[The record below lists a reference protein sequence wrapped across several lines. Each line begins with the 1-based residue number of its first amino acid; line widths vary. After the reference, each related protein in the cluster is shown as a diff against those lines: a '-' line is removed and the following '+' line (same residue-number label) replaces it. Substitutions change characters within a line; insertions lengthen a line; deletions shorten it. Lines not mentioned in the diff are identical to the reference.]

1 MASKLTWK
9 DFYKSL
15 ELEKDVAGEEGVT
28 GRIAGSGDY
37 DGPLATKYKKEVPD
51 FALVKKGDNYP
62 SAVNTYPTG
71 VSKVPNQA
79 HPDDEDALG
88 MMASPEV
95 DSFSPHAIEK
105 IKALRSPGKY
115 AEATK
120 HLSDKQFI
128 KILLEENNDRPS
140 PKAISDLH
148 GHKFTP
154 QPYEVIS
161 YLVSLCHNPKIL
173 SRLVGELKKN
183 GYMKDLVQELIK
195 SPDFYKCIVSC
206 MDHEENGPKI
216 ANRIAKSMADHHLDV
231 VKNSDVME
239 AVSPALVDD
248 LPPEDDDNELNASPQ
263 EQPEGEEQQ
272 PNGEQPEGEENI
284 DNGEEQP
291 ENSDDEDDDE
301 GKSKEDEGDG
311 EDEEDTLELSDEEE
325 DSLPSDDGGKPEVKA
340 ESFRHKRKK
349 KHKRKLPHHHL
360 MDALRPYFGHSVGL
374 IGGYDHN
381 NDDAGMPPISISDG
395 DIGSDSDGI

>member
-15 ELEKDVAGEEGVT
+15 ELEKGVAGVEGVT

-37 DGPLATKYKKEVPD
+37 DGPLATKYKKELPD
-51 FALVKKGDNYP
+51 FSTVKKGDNYP

-88 MMASPEV
+88 MMAAPEV
-95 DSFSPHAIEK
+95 DSFSPHNVEK
-105 IKALRSPGKY
+105 IKTLRSPGKF

-120 HLSDKQFI
+120 HLSNKQFV
-128 KILLEENNDRPS
+128 KVLLEQNNKRPS

-161 YLVSLCHNPKIL
+161 YLVSLCHNQEII

-183 GYMKDLVQELIK
+183 GHMEDLVQELIER
-195 SPDFYKCIVSC
+195 PDFYKCIVKC

-216 ANRIAKSMADHHLDV
+216 ANRMAKSMADHHLNV
-231 VKNSDVME
+231 VKNNDVME

-263 EQPEGEEQQ
+263 EQPEGEEGEEQ
-272 PNGEQPEGEENI
+272 PDGEQPEGEENV
-284 DNGEEQP
+284 DGEEQP
-291 ENSDDEDDDE
+291 EEEGDDKEGEDE
-301 GKSKEDEGDG
+301 EEGDG
-311 EDEEDTLELSDEEE
+311 EEEEDTLELSDEEE
-325 DSLPSDDGGKPEVKA
+325 DSLPNDDGRTPEVKA
-340 ESFRHKRKK
+340 ESLKHRKHK
-349 KHKRKLPHHHL
+349 KHKRKLPHHHM

-374 IGGYDHN
+374 IGGYHHDH
-381 NDDAGMPPISISDG
+381 DDDGMPPISMDG
-395 DIGSDSDGI
+395 DGGSDSGGV